1 MSGLTVETA
10 AGVSAFVEQL
20 LNASRGG
27 SPVDEETLALR
38 MLASA
43 NGGEGFDSSHI
54 KSLFGSDGGDRV
66 AMDATAPPRDKFDEF
81 ADLMM
86 SDLKPVKEVVAS
98 GGVPKPPPVV
108 IEDVIVGDHAAG
120 FDKADAIKN
129 FSYLKDAQ
137 SVCQMFINIMLIKIR
152 PGGFNI
158 TSEAAEAFKVQ
169 AQLGY
174 NAMAGP
180 MAGVY
185 NFSEG
190 VKQSHTFVIP
200 RSQVHEKLL
209 GTMFD
214 GMKLDAGQK
223 AMIDSE
229 ITNFVKGLQNIQI
242 DGAHSTVDFALRF
255 GMTPVKNITGDAAN
269 PISVYEPMTYL
280 IYLTMDAGAWSRAVS
295 KNSSE
300 EMITMKYEHVVTK
313 FELNVDRFLQQRPKY
328 DKMFETATGMSL
340 KKYGDLL
347 NKSVKK

>member
-1 MSGLTVETA
+1 
-10 AGVSAFVEQL
+10 
-20 LNASRGG
+20 
-27 SPVDEETLALR
+27 
-38 MLASA
+38 
-43 NGGEGFDSSHI
+43 
-54 KSLFGSDGGDRV
+54 
-66 AMDATAPPRDKFDEF
+66 
-81 ADLMM
+81 MM
-86 SDLKPVKEVVAS
+86 SDLKPAKEVVES

-108 IEDVIVGDHAAG
+108 IENVIGDNIRG

-158 TSEAAEAFKVQ
+158 TAEAGEAFKVQ
-169 AQLGY
+169 SQLGY

-190 VKQSHTFVIP
+190 VKQSHVFLIP
-200 RSQVHEKLL
+200 KSQVHEKLL
-209 GTMFD
+209 GTMFE
-214 GMKLDAGQK
+214 GMKLDQGQK

-229 ITNFVKGLQNIQI
+229 ITNFVKGLQNIEI
-242 DGAHSTVDFALRF
+242 DGKHSTVDFSLRF
-255 GMTPVKNITGDAAN
+255 GMTPAKNITGDTAN
-269 PISVYEPMTYL
+269 PIMVYEPMTYL
-280 IYLTMDAGAWSRAVS
+280 IYLTIDAGAWRRAVG